1 MTHVLVTVQATLLL
15 STGCIQDDPLSLS
28 FLSNLFYLPLEQV
41 MSKGLKTSCIPVS

>member
-1 MTHVLVTVQATLLL
+1 MTHVLVTVQATLLC
-15 STGCIQDDPLSLS
+15 TGYIQEDPLSLS